1 MNSANQTIQQ
11 ILKFCQFV
19 IASLWI
25 YQGLIPKLVF
35 QVADEQYVWQQLHFP
50 SIYIPYL
57 VSLSGIAE
65 MIFGSLFL
73 FVTHKYLHWL
83 SIMSLVGLF
92 IFVLFIYP
100 NQIYQA
106 FNPVVMNI
114 AMASLSIIALWCI
127 DSIQQTKRE

>member
-11 ILKFCQFV
+11 ILQFCQFV

-25 YQGLIPKLVF
+25 YQGLIPKLIF
-35 QVADEQYVWQQLHFP
+35 QVADEQYVCQQLHIP

>member
-35 QVADEQYVWQQLHFP
+35 QVADEQYVWQQLHIP
-50 SIYIPYL
+50 SIYILYL

-100 NQIYQA
+100 NQVYQA

>member
-1 MNSANQTIQQ
+1 MNSTNQIIQQ
-11 ILKFCQFV
+11 ILQFCQFV

-50 SIYIPYL
+50 SIYILYL

-100 NQIYQA
+100 NQLYQA

>member
-1 MNSANQTIQQ
+1 MNSANQTIRQ
-11 ILKFCQFV
+11 ILQFCQFV

-35 QVADEQYVWQQLHFP
+35 QVADGQYVWQQLHIP
-50 SIYIPYL
+50 SIYILYL

-100 NQIYQA
+100 NQVYQA

-127 DSIQQTKRE
+127 D